1 MASTE
6 RHEQE
11 MRQKASRALRGGV
24 KDPIEMLRL
33 QCLSRGAS
41 GIKGLGRAFRIMDDD
56 SNKKLDM
63 SEFKKGISDYGL
75 VLEDGE
81 VIALFRT
88 FDKDNSGTIC
98 FNEFLGSVREIGDL
112 FNTIDM
118 DRSGTIDFD
127 EFLRHLR
134 PPMNKG
140 RRELVLRAFNK
151 LDKTGDGVIT
161 VDDLKGVY
169 DVTKHPKYISGE
181 WSEEQVFLKFLA
193 SYDTPNQSDGLVTK
207 EEFMNYY
214 SGVSASIDNDAYFDL
229 MMRTSWRL

>member
-98 FNEFLGSVREIGDL
+98 FNEFLGSVR
-112 FNTIDM
+112 
-118 DRSGTIDFD
+118 
-127 EFLRHLR
+127 

>member
-75 VLEDGE
+75 VLEDG
-81 VIALFRT
+81 
-88 FDKDNSGTIC
+88 
-98 FNEFLGSVREIGDL
+98 EIGDL

>member
-6 RHEQE
+6 RHEQD
-11 MRQKASRALRGGV
+11 MRQKASRALRSGV
-24 KDPIEMLRL
+24 KDPVEMLRL
-33 QCLSRGAS
+33 QCLSRGAA

-56 SNKKLDM
+56 SNKRLDM

-75 VLEDGE
+75 VLE
-81 VIALFRT
+81 
-88 FDKDNSGTIC
+88 
-98 FNEFLGSVREIGDL
+98 NEEIKDL
-112 FNTIDM
+112 FTTIDM
-118 DRSGTIDFD
+118 DRSGYIDFD

-140 RRELVLRAFNK
+140 RRELVLKAFNK

-181 WSEEQVFLKFLA
+181 WTEEQVFLKFLS
-193 SYDTPNQSDGLVTK
+193 SYDTPNESDGLVTK

-229 MMRTSWRL
+229 MMRNSWKL